1 MHALHLRMSELD
13 YVVELKVE
21 CLNNDR
27 NGTAFIWATATIG
40 GHDAVEEYVV
50 CKICWLRLQNVAL
63 GMIPTLKVETPLP
76 LLAVENVATKHAN
89 RVLAEIKMEAER
101 VLGSFR
107 QKEYDA
113 LKVANIP
120 NGGCLNWVLE

>member
-1 MHALHLRMSELD
+1 MIAMVLPSFGQLLLSEVMMLSRSM
-13 YVVELKVE
+13 LCARSAGCGFK
-21 CLNNDR
+21 
-27 NGTAFIWATATIG
+27 
-40 GHDAVEEYVV
+40 
-50 CKICWLRLQNVAL
+50 NVAL
-63 GMIPTLKVETPLP
+63 GMIPTLKVETHLP

-120 NGGCLNWVLE
+120 NGGCLNRVLE